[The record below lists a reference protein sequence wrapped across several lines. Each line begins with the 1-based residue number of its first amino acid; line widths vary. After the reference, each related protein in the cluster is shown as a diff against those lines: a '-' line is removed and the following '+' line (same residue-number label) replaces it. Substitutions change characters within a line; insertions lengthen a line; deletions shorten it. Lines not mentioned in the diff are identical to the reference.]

1 MSKHVRSRSLWE
13 VLLQDEESPEPVGR
27 VVGQLPSDEQPPQV
41 EPPTQSQEMTPGQD
55 NEDEGAPEFQDPDPE
70 ADLQELALAK
80 TGREGKV
87 KGESLPNLQPF
98 QMPAAGPDPETDL
111 QDLAQ
116 LTTGDEGSDGPVA
129 LEDILPKL
137 ESIYLP
143 EAGTDLEID
152 VPDLAQL
159 NSGDEGSEGPDVVED
174 ILPKLES
181 IYMPEEGPDP
191 EDDLQELAQPN
202 VDQEGRDGPDDTQ
215 ELVSKLETI
224 RMPEAGNA
232 GFQHFSK
239 LL

>member
-1 MSKHVRSRSLWE
+1 MRAVM
-13 VLLQDEESPEPVGR
+13 V
-27 VVGQLPSDEQPPQV
+27 
-41 EPPTQSQEMTPGQD
+41 
-55 NEDEGAPEFQDPDPE
+55 
-70 ADLQELALAK
+70 
-80 TGREGKV
+80 
-87 KGESLPNLQPF
+87 
-98 QMPAAGPDPETDL
+98 
-111 QDLAQ
+111 
-116 LTTGDEGSDGPVA
+116 PVA

-181 IYMPEEGPDP
+181 IYMPEEGLFLGEYNLQGPDP

-202 VDQEGRDGPDDTQ
+202 VDQEGRDGPDVTQ

-224 RMPEAGNA
+224 HMPEAGEGQA
-232 GFQHFSK
+232 QD
-239 LL
+239 